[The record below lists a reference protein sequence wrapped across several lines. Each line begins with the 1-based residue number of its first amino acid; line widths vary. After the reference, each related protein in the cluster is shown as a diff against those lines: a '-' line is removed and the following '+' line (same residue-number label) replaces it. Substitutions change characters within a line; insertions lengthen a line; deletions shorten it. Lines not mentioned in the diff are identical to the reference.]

1 MFCLIMPYHQKIQ
14 SKKQTRRKNK
24 MEEKK
29 NKAEVIKT
37 LKEKKIQ
44 KPEIKDLRRIN
55 I

>member
-1 MFCLIMPYHQKIQ
+1 MPAPKYVFLKN
-14 SKKQTRRKNK
+14 KKQTIRKRK

-44 KPEIKDLRRIN
+44 KPEIKNLRRIY